1 MRKLFWA
8 VVILLL
14 FGLCSCAAAKKPAPP
29 QNKTIIVPE
38 VSRVSFDTVDLK
50 TAPKAVRD
58 IAKILENQ
66 DSTSWVQVDDKAFF
80 IVSSGE
86 RTRGY
91 DITFDEILQRV
102 PEENFTWIDA
112 RLKYKKST
120 QPRNA
125 GEPYYTVVR
134 ADINK
139 APGGVGFTVTGTD
152 AAGPAVN
159 TPAVNT
165 PPVKTAPTPST
176 QGVQPEAVLEQPVA
190 NQEITSPLSIK
201 GTAKSAGQ
209 KRVRLSTRGGQIIK
223 EEALATGSGGSFS
236 ASISYSSPAMAT
248 PGEVAIIDISGKDEK
263 ILTRV
268 PVIIK

>member
-8 VVILLL
+8 TVILLL
-14 FGLCSCAAAKKPAPP
+14 FGLCSCSAAKKPAPP

-58 IAKILENQ
+58 IAKLLENQ
-66 DSTSWVQVDDKAFF
+66 DSTSWVQVGDKAFF

-86 RTRGY
+86 RARGY
-91 DITFDEILQRV
+91 DITFDEILKRL

-112 RLKYKKST
+112 RLKYKKRT

-125 GEPYYTVVR
+125 GEPYFTVVR
-134 ADINK
+134 ADIDK
-139 APGGVGFTVTGTD
+139 APGGVGFTVTGMD
-152 AAGPAVN
+152 IAG
-159 TPAVNT
+159 PAVNT
-165 PPVKTAPTPST
+165 PPVKAAPSPST

-223 EEALATGSGGSFS
+223 EETLATGNGGSFA

-248 PGEVAIIDISGKDEK
+248 PGELAIIEISGKDEK

-268 PVIIK
+268 PVVIK